1 MTNNRYCSHCG
12 YERAERERFCAKC
25 GIPFA
30 DMDYELGLPFDLPSV
45 AFASELDEEEQLCV
59 ERESS
64 YFDKSVMRGSAF
76 FKGEDM
82 ATFNQANVTN
92 GVYKA
97 AQAKFKRDQDYQGA
111 KS

>member
-1 MTNNRYCSHCG
+1 MVTNSWKDKGDDAVTNNRYCSHCG

-64 YFDKSVMRGSAF
+64 YFDKSVMRGSEVDP
-76 FKGEDM
+76 KIRTG
-82 ATFNQANVTN
+82 
-92 GVYKA
+92 G
-97 AQAKFKRDQDYQGA
+97 
-111 KS
+111 